1 MGVESIASRQEGPAA
16 ASSDYVRFLILAE
29 ARSGSTML
37 KDALKSSPRIRCFSE
52 VFNVVFDGVMYGGVE
67 GYDNNSA
74 EDRALRDRDFRAFLR
89 ERIYCRHPDE
99 VEAVGFKLLV
109 FGQAGAF
116 DGLLPHLV
124 EDRQIRVLYLRRR
137 NVLKRLVSL
146 KLAEATGV
154 WADLPKPRP
163 QLTPA
168 MVLRAAR
175 RPLRAATKFRGLLQ
189 PAKPRPKVVRPHVSV
204 SKKELFGAIIGARQN
219 AAHYDMLFRDHQVLT
234 LFYEDLVEQRD
245 ETFRQAQEFLG
256 VEPGP
261 LTVSLVKQNPEP
273 LPELL
278 SNYDELFEAYRN
290 SKHAWMFD

>member
-1 MGVESIASRQEGPAA
+1 MMGAKSMASKQERPAA

-99 VEAVGFKLLV
+99 VEAVGFKMLV
-109 FGQAGAF
+109 FGQAGSF
-116 DGLLPHLV
+116 DGLLPHLA

-137 NVLKRLVSL
+137 NALKRLVSL

-154 WADLPKPRP
+154 WADLPKPG
-163 QLTPA
+163 LTPA
-168 MVLRAAR
+168 IVLRAAR
-175 RPLRAATKFRGLLQ
+175 RPLRAATKFPRLLQ
-189 PAKPRPKVVRPHVSV
+189 LAKSRPKVVRPQVSV
-204 SKKELFGAIIGARQN
+204 SEEELFGAIIGARQN
-219 AAHYDMLFRDHQVLT
+219 AAHYHDLFRDHQMLT

-261 LTVSLVKQNPEP
+261 LTVRLIKQNPEP

-278 SNYDELFEAYRN
+278 SNYDELRTAYRY

>member
-1 MGVESIASRQEGPAA
+1 MASKQERPAA

-89 ERIYCRHPDE
+89 ECIYCRHPDG

-109 FGQAGAF
+109 FGQAGSF
-116 DGLLPHLV
+116 DGLLPHLA
-124 EDRQIRVLYLRRR
+124 EDCQIRVLYLRRR
-137 NVLKRLVSL
+137 NALKRLVSL

-154 WADLPKPRP
+154 WADLPKPG
-163 QLTPA
+163 LTPA

-175 RPLRAATKFRGLLQ
+175 RPLRAATKLPRLLQ
-189 PAKPRPKVVRPHVSV
+189 LAKPRPKVVRPQVSV
-204 SKKELFGAIIGARQN
+204 SKEELFGAIIGARQN
-219 AAHYDMLFRDHQVLT
+219 AAHYHDLFRDHQLLA

-256 VEPGP
+256 VDPGP
-261 LTVSLVKQNPEP
+261 LNVTLRKQNPEP

-278 SNYDELFEAYRN
+278 ENYDELRAAYRY